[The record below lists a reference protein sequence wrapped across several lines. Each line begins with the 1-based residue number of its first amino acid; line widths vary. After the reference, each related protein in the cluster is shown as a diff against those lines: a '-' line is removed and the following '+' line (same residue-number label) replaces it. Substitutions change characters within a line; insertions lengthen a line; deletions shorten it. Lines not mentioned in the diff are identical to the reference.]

1 VRKARDEAWELIGRW
16 LYGSLWIGE
25 LNTPEYNISKR
36 YEQAEKRLTTPN
48 RLPVD
53 PKKAMRMR
61 GPIFDP
67 RRPRFNTGRFFAG
80 SRMSNAIDMRPAKF
94 DQAKF
99 KEWFR
104 KRIGRPPRQTAT
116 EAREAAVERVLR
128 RDGSPGRG
136 GIPWKTFVAGVRKE
150 FDGRYDLRTVKRD
163 VQELERPRK
172 IGHLGHLP

>member
-53 PKKAMRMR
+53 PKKAMR
-61 GPIFDP
+61 
-67 RRPRFNTGRFFAG
+67 
-80 SRMSNAIDMRPAKF
+80 NARANFRSQAAAFQYGQVLRWLEDEQRIDMRPAKF

-116 EAREAAVERVLR
+116 EARKAAVERVLR

>member
-53 PKKAMRMR
+53 PKKAMR
-61 GPIFDP
+61 
-67 RRPRFNTGRFFAG
+67 
-80 SRMSNAIDMRPAKF
+80 NARANFRSQAAAFQYGQVLRWLEDEQRIDMRPAKF

-99 KEWFR
+99 KECSAR
-104 KRIGRPPRQTAT
+104 GSDDRRAKPQPRR
-116 EAREAAVERVLR
+116 ARQQLREFFGVMDLPAAAAFHGKLS
-128 RDGSPGRG
+128 SPVSARNLTGDTISGPSSAMCRS
-136 GIPWKTFVAGVRKE
+136 WSDHAK
-150 FDGRYDLRTVKRD
+150 
-163 VQELERPRK
+163 
-172 IGHLGHLP
+172 